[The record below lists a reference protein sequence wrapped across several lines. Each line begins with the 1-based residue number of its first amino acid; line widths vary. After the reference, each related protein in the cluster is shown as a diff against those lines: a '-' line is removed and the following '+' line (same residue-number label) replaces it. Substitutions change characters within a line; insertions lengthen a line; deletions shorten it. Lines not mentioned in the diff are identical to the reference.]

1 MDTTIIDLLYAAAN
15 HRNDQGYA
23 FSLTGD
29 LCQMVSQKNFLLEH
43 GFIIGQS
50 DVYPLIKEEDLKPS
64 LTAIWEYKVEGWWH
78 YCKKYVELGICTEEE
93 FKEALKG
100 SQNG

>member
-1 MDTTIIDLLYAAAN
+1 MDTTITDLLYAAAN

-29 LCQMVSQKNFLLEH
+29 LCQMVSQKNFLLER
-43 GFIIGQS
+43 GFTIGQS
-50 DVYPLIKEEDLKPS
+50 DVYPLIKEEDVKIA

-78 YCKKYVELGICTEEE
+78 YDKKYYELKICT
-93 FKEALKG
+93 KEQFDKALG
-100 SQNG
+100 RT